1 MNVENLERALAEI
14 GLHGMVEVRGS
25 LAVLRIE
32 DEAALADDDLRTRA
46 MDAAERNGFTHLA
59 LEVVD
64 DSERRAAV
72 HRN

>member
-14 GLHGMVEVRGS
+14 GLHGIVEVRGS
-25 LAVLRIE
+25 MAILRM
-32 DEAALADDDLRTRA
+32 DDDAGLADDQLRSLA
-46 MDAAERNGFTHLA
+46 VDAAERNGFTHLA

-64 DSERRAAV
+64 DAERRAAV

>member
-32 DEAALADDDLRTRA
+32 DESALADDELRTRA
-46 MDAAERNGFTHLA
+46 VNAAERNGFSHLA

-64 DSERRAAV
+64 IDRRAPV
-72 HRN
+72 HRD

>member
-25 LAVLRIE
+25 LAVLTIE
-32 DEAALADDDLRTRA
+32 DPAALADDDLRTRA
-46 MDAAERNGFTHLA
+46 VDVAERHGFTHLA

-64 DSERRAAV
+64 AERRAPV
-72 HRN
+72 HRD

>member
-14 GLHGMVEVRGS
+14 GLHGMIEVRGS

-32 DEAALADDDLRTRA
+32 DDADLADDGLRTRA
-46 MDAAERNGFTHLA
+46 VNAAERNGFTHLA

-64 DSERRAAV
+64 AARRAPV
-72 HRN
+72 HRD

>member
-32 DEAALADDDLRTRA
+32 DESALADDELRTRA
-46 MDAAERNGFTHLA
+46 VIAAERNGFSHLA

-64 DSERRAAV
+64 IDRRAPV
-72 HRN
+72 HRD

>member
-32 DEAALADDDLRTRA
+32 DEAALADDDIRTRA
-46 MDAAERNGFTHLA
+46 VDAAEANGFTHLA
-59 LEVVD
+59 LEVAD
-64 DSERRAAV
+64 ADRRAPV
-72 HRN
+72 HRD

>member
-32 DEAALADDDLRTRA
+32 DETVLADDVVRTRA
-46 MDAAERNGFTHLA
+46 VDAAERNGFTHLA

-64 DSERRAAV
+64 ADRRAPV
-72 HRN
+72 HRD

>member
-32 DEAALADDDLRTRA
+32 DEAALVDEDLRTRA
-46 MDAAERNGFTHLA
+46 VSAAERNGFTHLA

-64 DSERRAAV
+64 ADRRAPV
-72 HRN
+72 HRD